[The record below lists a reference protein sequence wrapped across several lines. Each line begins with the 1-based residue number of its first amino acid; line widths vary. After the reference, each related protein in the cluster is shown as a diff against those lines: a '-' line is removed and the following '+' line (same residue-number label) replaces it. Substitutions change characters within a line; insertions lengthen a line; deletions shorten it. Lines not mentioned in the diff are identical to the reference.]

1 MRQPKKRSEAWRV
14 CASGGSK
21 KGAHYAAVRSDAA
34 LSETRADSA
43 VMLLILVTRPP
54 SARSPA
60 RARVECLNAHWF
72 LNLADAK
79 KKIED

>member
-43 VMLLILVTRPP
+43 VMLLILAKLVSRF
-54 SARSPA
+54 RSSQTLA
-60 RARVECLNAHWF
+60 AHSHANF
-72 LNLADAK
+72 GIK
-79 KKIED
+79 GH